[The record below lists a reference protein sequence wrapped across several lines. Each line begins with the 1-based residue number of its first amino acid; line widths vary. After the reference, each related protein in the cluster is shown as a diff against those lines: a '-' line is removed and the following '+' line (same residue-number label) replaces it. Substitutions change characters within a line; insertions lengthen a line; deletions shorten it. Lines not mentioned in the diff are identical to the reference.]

1 MQGTRD
7 LKIDLDR
14 LDYYSSKGNED
25 KESEYMDLIVTHVR
39 ELLNEDTYS
48 RELEVKKILSKEIF
62 EKMSDQGAAQVLRD
76 ILFTDDNAI
85 DWGHAFY
92 SIQKHMPELN
102 MFDYR

>member
-62 EKMSDQGAAQVLRD
+62 EKMSDQGAVQVLRD

>member
-14 LDYYSSKGNED
+14 LDYYSRKGNED

-62 EKMSDQGAAQVLRD
+62 EKMSDQGAVQVLRD

>member
-14 LDYYSSKGNED
+14 LDYYSSKGNKD

>member
-1 MQGTRD
+1 MQGIRD

>member
-14 LDYYSSKGNED
+14 FDYYFDKGNEY
-25 KESEYMDLIVTHVR
+25 KENEYKDLIVTHVR
-39 ELLNEDTYS
+39 ELLDKDPYS
-48 RELEVKKILSKEIF
+48 KELEVKEILSKEIF

-76 ILFTDDNAI
+76 ILFSDDNAI

-92 SIQKHMPELN
+92 SIQKNMPELK
-102 MFDYR
+102 MFD